1 MKTTAFLI
9 AFCLVSALV
18 SYPFLKKEFNGD
30 NISIS
35 VSESAGHYKIS
46 ADYPKSKTR
55 RLQQYLDDCL
65 QPSGMSF
72 VNARIDGDISP
83 GNGMHFY
90 IDSAPGSLTIKF
102 DRRKN
107 SAAAFRKMKKMSEGL
122 NEIITKP

>member
-1 MKTTAFLI
+1 MKTTAFLL

-18 SYPFLKKEFNGD
+18 SYPFFKKKFNGD

-35 VSESAGHYKIS
+35 VSESDDRYKIS
-46 ADYPKSKTR
+46 ADYPKNKTR
-55 RLQQYLDDCL
+55 RIQQYLDDCL

-90 IDSAPGSLTIKF
+90 IDTAPGSLTIRF

-107 SAAAFRKMKKMSEGL
+107 SATAYRKMKQMGEGL
-122 NEIITKP
+122 GEIVTK

>member
-1 MKTTAFLI
+1 MKTTAFIL

-30 NISIS
+30 NIRIS
-35 VSESAGHYKIS
+35 VSESDGRYRIS
-46 ADYPKSKTR
+46 ADYPTGKTHR
-55 RLQQYLDDCL
+55 IQQYLDDCL

-90 IDSAPGSLTIKF
+90 IDTTPGSLTIKF

-107 SAAAFRKMKKMSEGL
+107 SAVAYRKMKKMGEGL
-122 NEIITKP
+122 NEIIIKP

>member
-9 AFCLVSALV
+9 AICLASALV
-18 SYPFLKKEFNGD
+18 AYPFFRKEFNGD

-35 VSESAGHYKIS
+35 VSESDDRYKIS

-55 RLQQYLDDCL
+55 RIQQYLDDCL

-72 VNARIDGDISP
+72 INARIDGDISP
-83 GNGMHFY
+83 GNGMYFY
-90 IDSAPGSLTIKF
+90 IDTAPGSLDIMF

-107 SAAAFRKMKKMSEGL
+107 SASAYRKMKKMGEEL
-122 NEIITKP
+122 KEIITKP